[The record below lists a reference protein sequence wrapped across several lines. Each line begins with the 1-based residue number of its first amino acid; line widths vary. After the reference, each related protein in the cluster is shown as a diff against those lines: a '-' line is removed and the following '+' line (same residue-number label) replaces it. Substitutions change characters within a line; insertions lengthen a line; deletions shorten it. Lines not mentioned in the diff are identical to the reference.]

1 MQYIA
6 DFHIHSRF
14 SRACSKELTLAN
26 LDATCRIKGVQIIGT
41 GDMTHPEWFRE
52 IRSELVETEDLSGLY
67 RHRDALDNQVLFTLT
82 TELALIYKDEERV
95 RRLHLVVHAPNI
107 EAASELN
114 RQLGERFNLKS
125 DGRPILGVSAPD
137 LVKLCL
143 KIHPQFL
150 IYPAHIWTPWFSVF
164 GSKSGFN
171 SMEACFKDQAK
182 FIYAYETGLSSDPA
196 MNWRV
201 SQLDKLSLLS
211 SSDAHSLPNIAREAT
226 VFDLSNCPTYA
237 EIFEVIKNCDW
248 SKIIKTLEFYP
259 EEGMYHFDGHRD
271 CSVSFEP
278 KQTMKLGGIC
288 PVCKK
293 PLIIGVANRA
303 EELAD
308 RPDGYHLKGAPGFV
322 KLIELDKI
330 IAEACGVKSRTS
342 VKVRLMYDTLI
353 KTLGSELDILMHCSI
368 EAIAQVAGERV
379 AEGVRRVRTGEIS
392 IVPGFDGQYG
402 RISIFK
408 QSTTN
413 NVRGQN
419 KLL

>member
-26 LDATCRIKGVQIIGT
+26 LDATCRTKGVQIIGT

-52 IRSELVETEDLSGLY
+52 IRSELIEAGNLSGLY
-67 RHRDALDNQVLFTLT
+67 RHRDALDGNVLFTLT
-82 TELALIYKDEERV
+82 TELALIYKDNERV

-107 EAASELN
+107 EAVAELN
-114 RQLGERFNLKS
+114 QQLDERFNLKS
-125 DGRPILGVSAPD
+125 DGRPILGIAAPE

-171 SMEACFKDQAK
+171 SMEACFKDQTE

-201 SQLDKLSLLS
+201 SQLDRLTLLS

-226 VFDLSNCPTYA
+226 VFELSERPNYTELY
-237 EIFEVIKNCDW
+237 EVIKNSNW
-248 SKIIKTLEFYP
+248 SKIVKTLEFYP

-271 CSVSFEP
+271 CGVSFEP
-278 KQTMKLGGIC
+278 KQTVKLGGIC

-293 PLIIGVANRA
+293 PLIIGVANRV

-308 RPDGYHLKGAPGFV
+308 RPDEYQLKGAPGFI

-330 IAEACGVKSRTS
+330 IAEAYGVKSRTS

-353 KTLGSELDILMHCSI
+353 KTLGSELDILMYCSI
-368 EAIAQVAGERV
+368 ESIAQVAGMRF
-379 AEGVRRVRTGEIS
+379 AEGVGRVRTGELS

-402 RISIFK
+402 RISIFERAATDK
-408 QSTTN
+408 IL
-413 NVRGQN
+413 GQN
-419 KLL
+419 KLF